1 MTKAKDGAGS
11 LADLRRDDPATFWR
25 RVAQLVPREIEARIE
40 GDLTINIVKFGDTDD
55 QPTREA

>member
-25 RVAQLVPREIEARIE
+25 LVGQLVPREIEARLD
-40 GDLTINIVKFGDTDD
+40 GYLTINIVKFGDTDD

>member
-25 RVAQLVPREIEARIE
+25 LVAQLVPREIEARLE
-40 GDLTINIVKFGDTDD
+40 GYLTINIVKYGDI
-55 QPTREA
+55 PGER

>member
-1 MTKAKDGAGS
+1 MEQTMTKAKDGAGS

-25 RVAQLVPREIEARIE
+25 LVAQLVPS
-40 GDLTINIVKFGDTDD
+40 DLTINIVKFGDTDD